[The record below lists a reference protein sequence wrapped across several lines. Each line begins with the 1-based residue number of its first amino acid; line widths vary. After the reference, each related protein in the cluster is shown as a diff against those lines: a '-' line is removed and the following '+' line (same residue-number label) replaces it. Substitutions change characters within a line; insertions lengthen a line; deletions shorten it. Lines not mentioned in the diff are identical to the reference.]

1 MRRPAACPSGQE
13 SRPSRAGGAAVFG
26 SSNYGL
32 ARREVLEYVEKL
44 EAARGEAPR
53 EGWRMGSSEA
63 DLPSGTPV
71 EAGTTLY
78 TFDRNGQ
85 TWLYDLPPIPS
96 RSPSE

>member
-1 MRRPAACPSGQE
+1 MSKFIYMLNRMENAAQASDPST
-13 SRPSRAGGAAVFG
+13 AG
-26 SSNYGL
+26 YGL